1 MVKTIRLTKDI
12 LHSEFLRIQ
21 GEIQA
26 KEGKLIN
33 SDRVMEELIKAYKK
47 KKQM

>member
-1 MVKTIRLTKDI
+1 MVKTIRLVDDS
-12 LHSEFLRIQ
+12 LHSEFLKIQ

-33 SDRVMEELIKAYKK
+33 SDRVMKELIKAYKK
-47 KKQM
+47 K